1 MKRLITVLVV
11 ICAALLPSLAEAQT
25 QTHVDDIDL
34 PSPLQQVFAGMY
46 HFRDAATGDTLAMIV
61 FNPITVFPPERFRN
75 KAEEQFYWRTVRD
88 VKRTLPYAKLIGST
102 LLETYEYLET
112 YPSKKA
118 KQDYLIKFEKQ
129 LFNQYKPQMKKLTKN
144 QGKLLIKL
152 VNRET
157 NQTSYNIVK
166 AFMGTFKAG
175 FWQTFG
181 RFFGANLKDNYRP
194 DTDRTDAMIERI
206 CVKVEQGAL

>member
-1 MKRLITVLVV
+1 
-11 ICAALLPSLAEAQT
+11 
-25 QTHVDDIDL
+25 
-34 PSPLQQVFAGMY
+34 
-46 HFRDAATGDTLAMIV
+46 
-61 FNPITVFPPERFRN
+61 
-75 KAEEQFYWRTVRD
+75 
-88 VKRTLPYAKLIGST
+88 
-102 LLETYEYLET
+102 
-112 YPSKKA
+112 
-118 KQDYLIKFEKQ
+118 
-129 LFNQYKPQMKKLTKN
+129 MKKLTKN

-181 RFFGANLKDNYRP
+181 RFFGANLKANYRP